1 MKQSNKISCN
11 NNKNCNIVQSNINI
25 NGDIKCG
32 GSLRIGGLDG
42 DTSSNKATTAAD
54 VLNPLFNAIDAEL
67 IEWDKGIS
75 EEEWDDMRQDAED
88 YIFNVNHN
96 DFHTQNLVIQK
107 NNEIYVNGEKLPHI
121 PKLFGWSCVINR
133 GSRLY
138 INGREKING
147 EWKLTLRAIIACLFG

>member
-1 MKQSNKISCN
+1 MSIKNKI
-11 NNKNCNIVQSNINI
+11 NIK
-25 NGDIKCG
+25 GDIKAG
-32 GSLRIGGLDG
+32 GSVNIGN
-42 DTSSNKATTAAD
+42 TQ
-54 VLNPLFNAIDAEL
+54 IQAEEVDI

-75 EEEWDDMRQDAED
+75 EEEWDDMMQDAED
-88 YIFNVNHN
+88 YMFNVNHN
-96 DFHTQNLVIQK
+96 DFHTKNLVIQK

>member
-1 MKQSNKISCN
+1 MKQSNKMKCN
-11 NNKNCNIVQSNINI
+11 NNKKCNIVQSNINI

-32 GSLRIGGLDG
+32 GNLQIGGLDG
-42 DTSSNKATTAAD
+42 DTSIDEAAI
-54 VLNPLFNAIDAEL
+54 AAEL

-75 EEEWDDMRQDAED
+75 EEEWNDMMQDAED
-88 YIFNVNHN
+88 HMFNINHN
-96 DFHTQNLVIQK
+96 DFHTKNLVIQK

>member
-1 MKQSNKISCN
+1 MSIKNKI
-11 NNKNCNIVQSNINI
+11 NIK
-25 NGDIKCG
+25 GDIKVG
-32 GSLRIGGLDG
+32 GSVNIGNGNVIKNSIVSNSNVTQIQAE
-42 DTSSNKATTAAD
+42 DTN
-54 VLNPLFNAIDAEL
+54 I

-75 EEEWDDMRQDAED
+75 EEEWDDMMQDAED
-88 YIFNVNHN
+88 YMFNVNHN

-147 EWKLTLRAIIACLFG
+147 EWKLTLRAIAACLFG

>member
-1 MKQSNKISCN
+1 MSIKNKISI
-11 NNKNCNIVQSNINI
+11 K
-25 NGDIKCG
+25 GDIKAG
-32 GSLRIGGLDG
+32 GSVHIGN
-42 DTSSNKATTAAD
+42 TQ
-54 VLNPLFNAIDAEL
+54 IQAEEVDI

-75 EEEWDDMRQDAED
+75 EEEWDDMMQDAED
-88 YIFNVNHN
+88 YMFNVNHN

>member
-1 MKQSNKISCN
+1 MSIKNKISI
-11 NNKNCNIVQSNINI
+11 K
-25 NGDIKCG
+25 GDIKTG
-32 GSLRIGGLDG
+32 GSVNIGN
-42 DTSSNKATTAAD
+42 TQ
-54 VLNPLFNAIDAEL
+54 IQAEEVDI

-75 EEEWDDMRQDAED
+75 EEEWDDMIQDAED
-88 YIFNVNHN
+88 YMFNVSHN

-121 PKLFGWSCVINR
+121 PKLFGCSCVINS

-138 INGREKING
+138 INGREKKNG

>member
-1 MKQSNKISCN
+1 MSIKNKI
-11 NNKNCNIVQSNINI
+11 NIK
-25 NGDIKCG
+25 GDIKAD
-32 GSLRIGGLDG
+32 GSVNIGSGNVIKN
-42 DTSSNKATTAAD
+42 SIISNSNVTQIQAD
-54 VLNPLFNAIDAEL
+54 DINIV
-67 IEWDKGIS
+67 EWDKGIS
-75 EEEWDDMRQDAED
+75 EEEWEEAMQSAED
-88 YIFNVNHN
+88 WLFNVNHN
-96 DFHTQNLVIQK
+96 DFNTQNLVIQK

>member
-11 NNKNCNIVQSNINI
+11 NNKKCNIVQSNINI

-32 GSLRIGGLDG
+32 GSLQIGCLDS
-42 DTSSNKATTAAD
+42 DTSIDEAAI
-54 VLNPLFNAIDAEL
+54 AAEL

-75 EEEWDDMRQDAED
+75 EEEWNDMMQDAED
-88 YIFNVNHN
+88 YMFNVNHN
-96 DFHTQNLVIQK
+96 DFHTKNLVIQK

-138 INGREKING
+138 INGREKKNG

>member
-1 MKQSNKISCN
+1 MKQSNKMKCN
-11 NNKNCNIVQSNINI
+11 NNKKCNIVQSNINI

-32 GSLRIGGLDG
+32 GSLQIGCLDG
-42 DTSSNKATTAAD
+42 DTSNDEAAI
-54 VLNPLFNAIDAEL
+54 AAEL

-75 EEEWDDMRQDAED
+75 EEEWDDMIQDAED
-88 YIFNVNHN
+88 YIFNINHN
-96 DFHTQNLVIQK
+96 DFHTKNLVIQK

>member
-1 MKQSNKISCN
+1 MSIKNKI
-11 NNKNCNIVQSNINI
+11 NIK
-25 NGDIKCG
+25 GDIKVG
-32 GSLRIGGLDG
+32 GSVNIGNGNVIKN
-42 DTSSNKATTAAD
+42 SIVSNSNVTQ
-54 VLNPLFNAIDAEL
+54 IQAEEVDI

-75 EEEWDDMRQDAED
+75 EEEWDDMMQDAED
-88 YIFNVNHN
+88 FIFNANHN

-147 EWKLTLRAIIACLFG
+147 EWKLTLRAIAACLFG

>member
-1 MKQSNKISCN
+1 MSIKNKI
-11 NNKNCNIVQSNINI
+11 NIK
-25 NGDIKCG
+25 GDIKVG
-32 GSLRIGGLDG
+32 GSVNIGNGNVIKNSIVSNSNVTQIQAE
-42 DTSSNKATTAAD
+42 DTN
-54 VLNPLFNAIDAEL
+54 I

-75 EEEWDDMRQDAED
+75 EEEWDDMMQDAED
-88 YIFNVNHN
+88 FMFNVNHN
-96 DFHTQNLVIQK
+96 DFHTKNLVIQK

>member
-1 MKQSNKISCN
+1 MSIKNKI
-11 NNKNCNIVQSNINI
+11 NIK
-25 NGDIKCG
+25 GDIKVG
-32 GSLRIGGLDG
+32 GSVNIGNGNVIKNSIVSNSNVTQIQAE
-42 DTSSNKATTAAD
+42 DTN
-54 VLNPLFNAIDAEL
+54 I

-75 EEEWDDMRQDAED
+75 EEEWDDMMQDAED
-88 YIFNVNHN
+88 FIFNANHN